1 MSERGLIL
9 ALQRLHDDPGF
20 VDRVREDSES
30 SLGIYD
36 LDETECQTLIQAINN
51 NDRNTIHQ
59 MASQVGIDWTAEH
72 IGGVGALDEREVSL
86 EQQPSPGIQGTG
98 ALPGDGYE
106 GVMPT
111 RTTGT

>member
-20 VDRVREDSES
+20 IDLVRQDSES
-30 SLGIYD
+30 TLRIYD
-36 LDETECQTLIQAINN
+36 LDDTECQTLIQAINN
-51 NDRNTIHQ
+51 NDRNTIQQ
-59 MASQVGIDWTAEH
+59 MASQVGIDWTSDH

-98 ALPGDGYE
+98 ALPGDGYD
-106 GVMPT
+106 GVMPG
-111 RTTGT
+111 RTAGT